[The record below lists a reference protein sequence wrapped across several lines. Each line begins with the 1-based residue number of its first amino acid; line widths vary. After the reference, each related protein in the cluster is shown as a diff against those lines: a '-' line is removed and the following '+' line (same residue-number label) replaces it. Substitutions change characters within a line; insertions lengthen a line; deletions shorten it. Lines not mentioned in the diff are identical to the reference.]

1 MARYRRTGQSYIL
14 FRECQDL
21 VRGGRVHQACPS
33 GRRHHPVGIRPHH
46 SNLVSS
52 SSPRTQAVERER
64 ETPSS
69 PSLQVLC
76 QQQQVS
82 NPASPSYVQ
91 ANSLLLF
98 LILSPTSGL
107 CSAHLDRHR
116 ALDSRPTS
124 ASATG
129 TGTRQTKPSQAQP
142 PIRSLD
148 SDESQPR
155 QSIVRRYIPH
165 IPFHLRD
172 AADPRPVYAHRPAT
186 IDHRP
191 G

>member
-1 MARYRRTGQSYIL
+1 MARYRRTGQSYTH
-14 FRECQDL
+14 FRACQDL

-52 SSPRTQAVERER
+52 SSPARKQSRERER
-64 ETPSS
+64 HHHHHHYRCFASS
-69 PSLQVLC
+69 
-76 QQQQVS
+76 
-82 NPASPSYVQ
+82 
-91 ANSLLLF
+91 
-98 LILSPTSGL
+98 
-107 CSAHLDRHR
+107 SAHLDPHR

-148 SDESQPR
+148 SDESQPS
-155 QSIVRRYIPH
+155 QSTVVRRYIPH